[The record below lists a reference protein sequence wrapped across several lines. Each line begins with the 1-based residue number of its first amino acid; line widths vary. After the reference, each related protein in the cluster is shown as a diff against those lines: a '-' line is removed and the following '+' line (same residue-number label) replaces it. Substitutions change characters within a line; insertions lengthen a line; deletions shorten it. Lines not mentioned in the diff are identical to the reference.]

1 MVVHLPKRTKTSLI
15 TESDQNGPNHQLL
28 HLVGWLFWVKRPFET
43 VFQSISGRLSKR
55 GRKRRERI
63 DESKNVQ
70 TTPTR
75 TYCKRSRP
83 LPYCNPNCRTP
94 RHWKLTQYHRTTR
107 PPPPAVAAMHGPH
120 SLVRIGISWLSI

>member
-1 MVVHLPKRTKTSLI
+1 MET
-15 TESDQNGPNHQLL
+15 DW
-28 HLVGWLFWVKRPFET
+28 LVGWLFWVKRPFET
-43 VFQSISGRLSKR
+43 VFLSISGRLLKG

-83 LPYCNPNCRTP
+83 CPTEIRILGRPGTECLPS
-94 RHWKLTQYHRTTR
+94 KTQYDEKCD
-107 PPPPAVAAMHGPH
+107 VATFH
-120 SLVRIGISWLSI
+120 SNSVVTLYFIKSVCIM